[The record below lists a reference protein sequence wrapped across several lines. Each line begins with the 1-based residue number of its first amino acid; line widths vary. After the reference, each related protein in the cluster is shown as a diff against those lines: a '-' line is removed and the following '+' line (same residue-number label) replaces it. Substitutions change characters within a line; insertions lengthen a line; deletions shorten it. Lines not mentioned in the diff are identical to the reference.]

1 MASGHMKK
9 YLTSLIIREMPIKP
23 PEDNSLLHKSK
34 LLLNKIALIKST
46 KEKWCV
52 QMEKATPA

>member
-9 YLTSLIIREMPIKP
+9 CLTSLIIREMPIKSP
-23 PEDNSLLHKSK
+23 KDKSLLHKSK
-34 LLLNKIALIKST
+34 LLLNKIAPLKNT

-52 QMEKATPA
+52 QMKKATPA